1 LEALRVLRYILLL
14 LLCVCTQVGQ
24 ADAQANKGD
33 AKKGEAK
40 QSPKNE
46 SKNEPK
52 SGDANGG
59 DVYPSRP
66 VRIVVPSP
74 PGGGTDIVARVLA
87 QHLSTTFKQQ
97 FFVENRPGAGNMIG
111 IEAVARSAGDGYTLL
126 MVPSTLALNSVLY
139 KKVNYDPVN
148 DFSPITVAATAPNV
162 LVVNPSVPAKNVR
175 EFVDYAKSKPGELTY
190 GTPGVG
196 TSPHMSM
203 ELFKSMAHVDI
214 LHIPY
219 RGTAPAVTDIIS
231 GQIHAMFA
239 NALTARPQVEGGK
252 VRALGVSGPK
262 RIGAMSDVPPVADT
276 LHGYDAMQWYGL
288 VAPAKTPR
296 AIIMRIHAAAMLAL
310 KTEEMKEKLAQ
321 DGAEPEG
328 TTPESFAALIKSE
341 LEKWGKVAREANI
354 EPQ

>member
-1 LEALRVLRYILLL
+1 MLRYILLV
-14 LLCVCTQVGQ
+14 LLCVCTQIGR

-33 AKKGEAK
+33 AKK
-40 QSPKNE
+40 S
-46 SKNEPK
+46 EPNK
-52 SGDANGG
+52 GDAKNNG

-87 QHLSTTFKQQ
+87 QHFSIAFKQQ

-111 IEAVARSAGDGYTLL
+111 IEAAARSAPDGYTLL

-139 KKVNYDPVN
+139 KKVNYDPIG

-162 LVVNPSVPAKNVR
+162 LVINPSVPAKDVR
-175 EFVDYAKSKPGELTY
+175 EFIAYAKSKAGDLTY

-203 ELFKSMAHVDI
+203 ELFKSMAGVDI
-214 LHIPY
+214 RHIPY

-239 NALTARPQVEGGK
+239 NALTARPQVEAGK
-252 VRALGVSGPK
+252 IRALGVSGPR
-262 RIGAMSDVPPVADT
+262 RISAMSDVPPVSDT
-276 LHGYDAMQWYGL
+276 VRGYEAIQWYGM
-288 VAPAKTPR
+288 VAPAKMPR
-296 AIIMRIHAAAMLAL
+296 AIILRLHGAAIAAL
-310 KTEEMKEKLAQ
+310 KTEEMKEKLAS

-328 TTPESFAALIKSE
+328 STPEAFAALIKSE
-341 LEKWGKVAREANI
+341 LEKWAKVAREANI
-354 EPQ
+354 EAQ